1 MNSHLF
7 VRTVVEHF
15 SPFLAVGGMFRS
27 EDVQVSSKISR
38 YSGWVLNMSSQ
49 LKSGFEPLVFYV
61 SSQFI
66 LVRVVMDDIQS
77 TSWLAMRDL
86 QC

>member
-1 MNSHLF
+1 
-7 VRTVVEHF
+7 
-15 SPFLAVGGMFRS
+15 MFRS
-27 EDVQVSSKISR
+27 EDVQESSKKSR

-49 LKSGFEPLVFYV
+49 LKRGFEPLVFYV